1 MTRLDRL
8 ELIGFRGVVRSTIP
22 FDGGSVV
29 LGGENGSG
37 KTAFV
42 DALEFLYTGS
52 ITTLSGTTGI
62 GLKQHGAHIR
72 SAPQHSSVTAYFE
85 EPEASAARWLSG
97 TLEAGEEI
105 EDHLRRGSK
114 LTFILRRSQLQ
125 SFIHA
130 KPAERYRSLAE
141 LIGLDRLDNVQ
152 SVTRRAW
159 DVIQRGVVAMENELR
174 RLEVED
180 SEANE
185 GFDEAALLSQLRDTL
200 RELRLDAFRIGS
212 LDDVARL
219 RSELLESVSNRPPD
233 QPQVQR
239 AQLAASLQTT
249 SHERL
254 SRNLFEYLEILGKQG
269 GERGEVD
276 LQELDLLVQG
286 RDILQHRT
294 DAHHCP
300 LCESEINFRAVVTN
314 LVRRIR
320 ELETVNIQRQEL
332 DGARQDLDT
341 SLQDASTRLRG
352 LRIAADGTG
361 TATDSLDSLLDSFT
375 MLRESLNGSV
385 KSQVRQ
391 MADRLETT
399 LDNWERW
406 KGETVESLAASEAT
420 AGNSETDA
428 VAQALSALE
437 TAGIRRAA
445 AMRAQSE
452 RERRQEREKE
462 LLSLLK
468 RRRAAAGLALR
479 INETFT
485 RVRNEEIQR
494 LFDELQSDLAHFY
507 ELLHPGEGHHA
518 LSIAMDLRKRG
529 STDLR
534 LDFYERSEQDPRAFI
549 SEGHLD
555 SLGLCIFLAFVRRFN
570 GDWPLLVL
578 DDVVTSVDASH
589 KSRIARLL
597 FQEFP
602 DHQLFITT
610 QDGRWF
616 NEIRR
621 IQAEIGRDNVQ
632 NLVIEAWTLENGPA
646 IRSAA

>member
-1 MTRLDRL
+1 MTRIDRL
-8 ELIGFRGVVRSTIP
+8 ELIGFRGVVSSTIP

-52 ITTLSGTTGI
+52 IAALSGTTGI

-72 SAPQHSSVTAYFE
+72 SDPQHSSVTAYFE

-174 RLEVED
+174 VLELED
-180 SEANE
+180 SEANH

-300 LCESEINFRAVVTN
+300 LCESEINSRAVVTS

-332 DGARQDLDT
+332 DRARQDLDT

-375 MLRESLNGSV
+375 MLRDSLNGSV

-391 MADRLETT
+391 MAERLETT

-406 KGETVESLAASEAT
+406 KGETVEGLAASEAR
-420 AGNSETDA
+420 AGKSETDA

-452 RERRQEREKE
+452 RERRQERKKE

-468 RRRAAAGLALR
+468 RRRAAADLALR

>member
-1 MTRLDRL
+1 
-8 ELIGFRGVVRSTIP
+8 
-22 FDGGSVV
+22 
-29 LGGENGSG
+29 
-37 KTAFV
+37 
-42 DALEFLYTGS
+42 
-52 ITTLSGTTGI
+52 
-62 GLKQHGAHIR
+62 
-72 SAPQHSSVTAYFE
+72 
-85 EPEASAARWLSG
+85 
-97 TLEAGEEI
+97 
-105 EDHLRRGSK
+105 
-114 LTFILRRSQLQ
+114 
-125 SFIHA
+125 
-130 KPAERYRSLAE
+130 
-141 LIGLDRLDNVQ
+141 
-152 SVTRRAW
+152 
-159 DVIQRGVVAMENELR
+159 
-174 RLEVED
+174 
-180 SEANE
+180 
-185 GFDEAALLSQLRDTL
+185 
-200 RELRLDAFRIGS
+200 
-212 LDDVARL
+212 
-219 RSELLESVSNRPPD
+219 
-233 QPQVQR
+233 
-239 AQLAASLQTT
+239 
-249 SHERL
+249 
-254 SRNLFEYLEILGKQG
+254 
-269 GERGEVD
+269 
-276 LQELDLLVQG
+276 
-286 RDILQHRT
+286 
-294 DAHHCP
+294 
-300 LCESEINFRAVVTN
+300 
-314 LVRRIR
+314 VRRIR

-332 DGARQDLDT
+332 DRARQDLDT

-375 MLRESLNGSV
+375 MLRDSLNGSV

-391 MADRLETT
+391 MAERLETT

-406 KGETVESLAASEAT
+406 KGETVEGLAASEAR
-420 AGNSETDA
+420 AGKSETDA

-452 RERRQEREKE
+452 RERRQERKKE

-468 RRRAAAGLALR
+468 RRRAAADLALR